1 MHFRNIDRDSRSDLL
16 NFNQKYK
23 LPQLSQKQ
31 ILNLENTSLISS
43 YQKAQLLQLTTGTRQ
58 TTEIWNKQY
67 DLSDLEVFLND
78 FPFFVSRVSYTK
90 ESQTDNK
97 NIKFR
102 TVTILQVSSSEYIN
116 NYINNYW
123 QTFSLY
129 DQGVMY
135 GYPTTSISAFAL
147 MIERHNFIGTERKKY
162 STPMEAIGPG
172 IYSKI
177 FFESEKTY
185 YEDIWKK
192 IKLLSKKICAE
203 CEEFTKKAHSNV

>member
-1 MHFRNIDRDSRSDLL
+1 
-16 NFNQKYK
+16 
-23 LPQLSQKQ
+23 
-31 ILNLENTSLISS
+31 
-43 YQKAQLLQLTTGTRQ
+43 
-58 TTEIWNKQY
+58 
-67 DLSDLEVFLND
+67 
-78 FPFFVSRVSYTK
+78 
-90 ESQTDNK
+90 
-97 NIKFR
+97 
-102 TVTILQVSSSEYIN
+102 
-116 NYINNYW
+116 
-123 QTFSLY
+123 
-129 DQGVMY
+129 MY